1 MQLGLCNNNDGWM
14 TFGTKWRHGGDVMG
28 DDSLRGIDDDDSTSV
43 LVMRSSRYNGGRHAD
58 EVMRLG
64 GGW

>member
-1 MQLGLCNNNDGWM
+1 MYDFTLARNGGTEGLY
-14 TFGTKWRHGGDVMG
+14 VMR
-28 DDSLRGIDDDDSTSV
+28 DHSLHGIDDDDSTSV

>member
-1 MQLGLCNNNDGWM
+1 MTICTKQYCSTEGWSC
-14 TFGTKWRHGGDVMG
+14 KIIRC
-28 DDSLRGIDDDDSTSV
+28 ICIDDDSTSV

>member
-1 MQLGLCNNNDGWM
+1 MKFLHKTGS
-14 TFGTKWRHGGDVMG
+14 TRRDVMG
-28 DDSLRGIDDDDSTSV
+28 DHSPHGIDDERPGDAC
-43 LVMRSSRYNGGRHAD
+43 SSRYNGGRHAD

>member
-1 MQLGLCNNNDGWM
+1 MSFVLFCFFVHKTGS
-14 TFGTKWRHGGDVMG
+14 TRRDVMG
-28 DDSLRGIDDDDSTSV
+28 DRSLHGIDEERPGDAC
-43 LVMRSSRYNGGRHAD
+43 SSRCNGGRHAD

>member
-1 MQLGLCNNNDGWM
+1 MTLARNGGTEGLYVMQD
-14 TFGTKWRHGGDVMG
+14 H
-28 DDSLRGIDDDDSTSV
+28 SLHGIDDDDSTSV

>member
-1 MQLGLCNNNDGWM
+1 MRFLRKTGS
-14 TFGTKWRHGGDVMG
+14 THGGDVMG
-28 DDSLRGIDDDDSTSV
+28 DHSLHGIDEERPGDAC
-43 LVMRSSRYNGGRHAD
+43 SSRYNGGRHAD

>member
-1 MQLGLCNNNDGWM
+1 MRD
-14 TFGTKWRHGGDVMG
+14 H
-28 DDSLRGIDDDDSTSV
+28 SLHGIDDDDSTSV
-43 LVMRSSRYNGGRHAD
+43 LVMRSSRNNGGRHAD